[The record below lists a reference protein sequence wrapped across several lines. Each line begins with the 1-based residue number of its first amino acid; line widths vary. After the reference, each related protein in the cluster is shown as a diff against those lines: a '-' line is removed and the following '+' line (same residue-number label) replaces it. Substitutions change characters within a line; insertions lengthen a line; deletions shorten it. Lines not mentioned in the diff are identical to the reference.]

1 MRPLIPLHICPA
13 RLTPV
18 TSCAMLSP
26 RTPSGLGNLYVPHGG
41 LPLGTNSSSYKRR
54 GTHEALEEVASPT
67 RTCQSDYELLAG
79 VVDDRKI
86 LGTPTKASGAA
97 GEERHQSPSTTRPMS
112 QAAPPRG
119 ETRMA
124 TQGLVGMR
132 HHNRLSPTSPLQ
144 ELQTT
149 TSSAS
154 LERASVTGLSWLPAA
169 THQQLE
175 RNFSLSLPGAVA
187 TPV

>member
-1 MRPLIPLHICPA
+1 MPCIFYPG
-13 RLTPV
+13 LTHAHSV
-18 TSCAMLSP
+18 CVMLSLQH
-26 RTPSGLGNLYVPHGG
+26 GLPAGQSFHLPHGG
-41 LPLGTNSSSYKRR
+41 LPSGTNSSSYKRR
-54 GTHEALEEVASPT
+54 GSHGALEEVASPT

-97 GEERHQSPSTTRPMS
+97 GVERHRSPSTTRPPS
-112 QAAPPRG
+112 QAASPRG
-119 ETRMA
+119 GTRMA

-149 TSSAS
+149 ISSAS